1 MLNLLATQAEG
12 VSPSKYFEVDFPD
25 VTKKKAAIIANRE
38 PLHRM
43 LEPNLDPQG
52 ISKPHPTFAA
62 AFLSTPTGAFCVC
75 CTTILLFVGCC
86 LKAHLCA

>member
-1 MLNLLATQAEG
+1 MNLLATQAEG

-38 PLHRM
+38 PLHR
-43 LEPNLDPQG
+43 LLGPNLDPQG

-62 AFLSTPTGAFCVC
+62 VFLSTPAGAFCVSC
-75 CTTILLFVGCC
+75 MTLLLFVVCC
-86 LKAHLCA
+86 GKTHLCA